1 MKVVKINDNVRN
13 DLSVLYDS
21 ISANE
26 VEYNSVINSM
36 YEKLKDKSDFSKY
49 IVGLLLSTSY
59 ICLREE
65 AKFRPNNKEYK
76 EKIKLCEKIDNID
89 DYIDKMSINDLLILL
104 DYNYNFVLLDYDTR
118 REYIN
123 NSYDKKSYLTKI
135 FPCHILDIVHYNIF
149 TVDEI
154 FDQYDIFSELTDTK
168 KDALDNTIMYT
179 SEKLIELHEENFEN
193 YELVMLNIIE
203 NYYLY
208 NKYLILNNQKID
220 ERAIETINDIE
231 DDLYSL
237 IGFCGNSSYFL
248 EPIIE
253 CYIKYQIDE
262 KSKRKVKKYFDNEEN
277 KKKISKL
284 YKVINHIKYDE

>member
-13 DLSVLYDS
+13 DLSILYDS
-21 ISANE
+21 ISSDEA
-26 VEYNSVINSM
+26 EYNSVISSM

-49 IVGLLLSTSY
+49 IVGLMLSASY

-76 EKIKLCEKIDNID
+76 EKIKLYEKIDNID
-89 DYIDKMSINDLLILL
+89 DYIDKMNMNDLLILL

-179 SEKLIELHEENFEN
+179 AEKLIELH
-193 YELVMLNIIE
+193 IE

-208 NKYLILNNQKID
+208 NKYLILNNQKTD
-220 ERAIETINDIE
+220 ERVIETINDIE

>member
-13 DLSVLYDS
+13 DLSILYDS
-21 ISANE
+21 ISSDEA
-26 VEYNSVINSM
+26 EYNSVISSM

-49 IVGLLLSTSY
+49 IVGLMLSTSY

-76 EKIKLCEKIDNID
+76 EKIKLYEKIDNID
-89 DYIDKMSINDLLILL
+89 DYIDKMNMNDLLILL

-179 SEKLIELHEENFEN
+179 AEKLIELHEENFEN

-220 ERAIETINDIE
+220 EKVIETVNDIE

-237 IGFCGNSSYFL
+237 IGFCGNSSNLL

>member
-21 ISANE
+21 ISADE
-26 VEYNSVINSM
+26 VEYNSVINSI

-49 IVGLLLSTSY
+49 IVGLMLSTSY

-76 EKIKLCEKIDNID
+76 EKIKLYEKINNVD
-89 DYIDKMSINDLLILL
+89 DYIDKMNMNDLLILL

-154 FDQYDIFSELTDTK
+154 FDQYDIFIELTDTK

-179 SEKLIELHEENFEN
+179 AEKLIELHEENFEN

-208 NKYLILNNQKID
+208 NKYLILNNQKTD
-220 ERAIETINDIE
+220 ERVIETINDIE

-253 CYIKYQIDE
+253 CYIKYLIDE
-262 KSKRKVKKYFDNEEN
+262 KSKRKVKNILIM
-277 KKKISKL
+277 KKTKRKFLNYTKL
-284 YKVINHIKYDE
+284 

>member
-13 DLSVLYDS
+13 DLSILYDS
-21 ISANE
+21 ISSDEA
-26 VEYNSVINSM
+26 EYNSVISSM

-49 IVGLLLSTSY
+49 IVGLMLSASY

-76 EKIKLCEKIDNID
+76 EKIKLYEKIDNID
-89 DYIDKMSINDLLILL
+89 DYIDKMNMNDLLILL

-179 SEKLIELHEENFEN
+179 AEKLIELHEENFEN

-220 ERAIETINDIE
+220 EKVIETVNDIE

-237 IGFCGNSSYFL
+237 IGFCGNSSNLL

>member
-1 MKVVKINDNVRN
+1 MKVVKINDNIRN
-13 DLSVLYDS
+13 DLSFLYDS
-21 ISANE
+21 ISSDEAE
-26 VEYNSVINSM
+26 HNSVINSM

-49 IVGLLLSTSY
+49 IVGLMLSASY
-59 ICLREE
+59 ICLKEE

-76 EKIKLCEKIDNID
+76 EKIKLYEKIDNVE
-89 DYIDKMSINDLLILL
+89 DYIDKMTINDLLILL

-154 FDQYDIFSELTDTK
+154 FDQYDIFSELTNTK

-179 SEKLIELHEENFEN
+179 AEKLIELHEENFEN

-220 ERAIETINDIE
+220 ERVIETVNDIE

-237 IGFCGNSSYFL
+237 IVFCGNSSYLL